1 MLAGMDINGR
11 NRKQPSGPV
20 PQRAV
25 WAITGIFVA
34 VVLSIFGLVV
44 VGYAV
49 MLYVGLSHY
58 ASNK

>member
-1 MLAGMDINGR
+1 MLAGVDINGR
-11 NRKQPSGPV
+11 NREQPGGPV

-25 WAITGIFVA
+25 WTIAGIFVA

-44 VGYAV
+44 VGCAV